1 MFINKNSLSLRRMLL
16 ALALSACAGLA
27 AADTTYHVELD
38 TTGFGSNGWIDLQ
51 FNPGSAG
58 NSAAAT
64 VGLSGFTGFDASIA
78 ADMTDSVTGSLAGGY
93 SIANTYD
100 SNDLFHA
107 VNFGGTVGFNVTFS
121 GAADPSAQVWGSLFT
136 VALMDAGQTA
146 FLGNYGADGFSLLQ
160 LSWTPAATVGGQ
172 GVVGS
177 EIYDT
182 AAVSVSAVPEPS
194 TWLML
199 AAGLGLVGWSRRRV
213 AG

>member
-1 MFINKNSLSLRRMLL
+1 MFFNKNSLSLRRALL

-27 AADTTYHVELD
+27 AADATYHVELD
-38 TTGFGSNGWIDLQ
+38 TTGFGDNGWIDLQ

-64 VGLSGFTGFDASIA
+64 VGLSGFTGFDASVA
-78 ADMTDSVTGSLAGGY
+78 ADVTDSVSGSLAGGY

-100 SNDLFHA
+100 SNYLFHA
-107 VNFGGTVGFNVTFS
+107 VTFGGKVGFDVTFS
-121 GAADPSAQVWGSLFT
+121 GAGDPSPQAWGSMFS
-136 VALMDAGQTA
+136 VALMNADYTA
-146 FLGNYGADGFSLLQ
+146 YLGNYGTDGSSLLQ
-160 LSWTPAATVGGQ
+160 LSWTPAATLGGQ

-177 EIYDT
+177 EVFDT

-199 AAGLGLVGWSRRRV
+199 GAGLGLIGWSRRR
-213 AG
+213 AA